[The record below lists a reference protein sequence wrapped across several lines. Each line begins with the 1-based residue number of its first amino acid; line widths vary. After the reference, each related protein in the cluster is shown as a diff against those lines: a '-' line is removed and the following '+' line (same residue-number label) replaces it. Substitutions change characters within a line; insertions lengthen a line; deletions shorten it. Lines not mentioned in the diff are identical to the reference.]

1 MDPRMLAGT
10 QRVRLA
16 DFAAGI
22 WRVVELAWRKPV
34 RVYAAREHACL
45 LVVEPD
51 SLADKTLLSQ
61 RPGDLCGTYVRGVLF
76 DVVRDDVLATMP
88 MPTAEVRKKADQR
101 ANNGR
106 STPWTEHER
115 ALLRELYPTGGAIAV
130 QQVVARSAAAIQ
142 RRAFVDGVVC
152 RARKVSP

>member
-1 MDPRMLAGT
+1 MDARMLAGA
-10 QRVRLA
+10 QRVRLV

-34 RVYAAREHACL
+34 RVFAAPEHACV
-45 LVVEPD
+45 LVVDPD
-51 SLADKTLLSQ
+51 SLADKTLLAQ
-61 RPGDLCGTYVRGVLF
+61 RPDDWCGNYERGVLF

-88 MPTAEVRKKADQR
+88 MPTAKPRKKPDQR

-152 RARKVSP
+152 RVRKVSP